1 MKTVTTTTTTVTATS
16 KRRISSLYVTKYI
29 KNIQQANERTA
40 EEYEYRLS
48 RFEKYIAEASDQQQQ
63 QQLQNQDPITA
74 IKLLQ
79 KMKTLTTT
87 PLSVIILKANM
98 DSRLLKYKYRTC

>member
-79 KMKTLTTT
+79 KMKTLL
-87 PLSVIILKANM
+87 PLPF
-98 DSRLLKYKYRTC
+98 R

>member
-63 QQLQNQDPITA
+63 QQQRQ
-74 IKLLQ
+74 
-79 KMKTLTTT
+79 
-87 PLSVIILKANM
+87 S
-98 DSRLLKYKYRTC
+98 SH